1 MKKISVAINGFGRI
15 GRSFFRVAFAHPDF
29 DIVAIN
35 DLGDAENLAYL
46 LKYDSVYGKSD
57 FSVAIKKSGPKT
69 LLVIDGKEVELL
81 QKKDPT
87 ELPWKDFDIDVVV
100 EATGVFRKP
109 SLARLHLRAGA
120 KRVVVTAPFKDE
132 DAPTEAPT
140 VLIGVNEKDFSKD
153 EVTSNASCTTN
164 AASPLVAI
172 LDEAVGIEK
181 AMLNTVHGYTSSQ
194 SLVDGP
200 SHKDFRR
207 GRAAAANIIPT
218 STGASETVAK
228 AIPRL
233 TGKFKGLA
241 IRVPVLSGSLVDVT
255 FVAKRNTTTEEV
267 NEALSAAAKEERWE
281 KVFAVT
287 DEPLV
292 SSDIIR
298 SPHASI
304 ADLSFTMV
312 VGGNLVKV
320 LAWYDNEMGYVH
332 SLIEHVRKA
341 AQSPQGPSLR

>member
-15 GRSFFRVAFAHPDF
+15 GRPFFCVAFSHPDF

-35 DLGDAENLAYL
+35 DLGDAKNLAYL

-200 SHKDFRR
+200 SPKDFRR

-218 STGASETVAK
+218 STGASETVAE
-228 AIPRL
+228 AMPSLR
-233 TGKFKGLA
+233 GKFKGVA
-241 IRVPVLSGSLVDVT
+241 IRVPVLAGSLVDIT
-255 FVAKRNTTTEEV
+255 FVAKKETSIEEINT
-267 NEALSAAAKEERWE
+267 ALLEAAKTERWE

-287 DEPLV
+287 EDPIV
-292 SSDIIR
+292 SSDIIGA
-298 SPHASI
+298 PHASV
-304 ADLSFTMV
+304 ADLSFTSV

-320 LAWYDNEMGYVH
+320 LAWYDNEMGYAH

-341 AQSPQGPSLR
+341 GENI